1 MIQKKEIDLS
11 GKLAVVTGGG
21 RGLGQAIAHGLAA
34 HGATVAL
41 VARSADQLQATT
53 RAIVEDGTA
62 GAAHAFPA
70 NLADSADTQ
79 RVCAEIQQQLGP
91 PVILVNCA
99 GTFGPIQ
106 LIKDSDPQEWIDTL
120 TLNVVAA
127 YLTARHF
134 VGGMVAAGWGRIV
147 NVSSAASLHPPS
159 SYNTAYS
166 TSKVALNHLTRGLA
180 VEIKGSGVTA
190 NVIHPGDV
198 KTEMWADI
206 RAKAERLGAA
216 AEGYRNWVKW
226 VDESGGDPPHKA
238 ADLVLR
244 LTSDQAAN
252 INGQF
257 LWIEN
262 SLQTPIPSWGDHDD
276 KLPWN

>member
-1 MIQKKEIDLS
+1 MSQEIAVDLK

-21 RGLGQAIAHGLAA
+21 RGLGQAIAQGLAA
-34 HGATVAL
+34 HGATVAV
-41 VARSADQLQATT
+41 VARSLDQLQATT
-53 RAIVEDGTA
+53 RAIGDDKGT
-62 GAAHAFPA
+62 AHAFPA
-70 NLADSADTQ
+70 NLGDSADTQ
-79 RVCAEIQQQLGP
+79 RVCAEIQQRLGTP
-91 PVILVNCA
+91 AILINCA

-106 LIKDSDPQEWIDTL
+106 LIKDSNPQEWIDTL
-120 TLNVVAA
+120 MLNVIAA
-127 YLTARHF
+127 YLTSRSF
-134 VGGMVAAGWGRIV
+134 VAGMIAAGWGRIV

-159 SYNTAYS
+159 SFNTAYS

-180 VEIKGSGVTA
+180 AELQGSGVTA

-206 RAKAERLGAA
+206 RAKAERLGPA
-216 AEGYRNWVKW
+216 AEGYSNWVKW

-238 ADLVLR
+238 AELVLR
-244 LTSDQAAN
+244 LMSDEAAD

-262 SLQTPIPSWGDHDD
+262 SLQAPIPSWGDNAE